1 MEKDDIRRTA
11 ITVALISAFMIAHA
25 LVTSWRSTEP
35 MAYSDSA
42 RGDRR
47 GQGQR
52 GHRRPPDDPGAHR
65 QPRSRGVLRVD
76 DPELYREL
84 AAHKVKVRGAAEAG
98 AWQGVLAWILPV
110 ALLVLFWGVPSSR
123 RFGGGQADL
132 MTVGRSKAKVF
143 MEKEVKVRKR
153 VAALLAGKR
162 GTLVEAAERLLVN
175 ETLSGEELR
184 DLAARDPDTLAA

>member
-1 MEKDDIRRTA
+1 MRAA
-11 ITVALISAFMIAHA
+11 IAAGKVSEVTVARQTI
-25 LVTSWRSTEP
+25 R
-35 MAYSDSA
+35 A
-42 RGDRR
+42 RIDNRD
-47 GQGQR
+47 QE
-52 GHRRPPDDPGAHR
+52 
-65 QPRSRGVLRVD
+65 VLRVD

-110 ALLVLFWGVPSSR
+110 ALLVLFGRALFR